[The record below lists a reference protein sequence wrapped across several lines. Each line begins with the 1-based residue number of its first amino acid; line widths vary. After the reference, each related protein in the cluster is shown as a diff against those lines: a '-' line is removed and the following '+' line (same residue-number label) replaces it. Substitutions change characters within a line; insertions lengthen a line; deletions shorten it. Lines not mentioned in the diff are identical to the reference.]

1 MVCHQS
7 RGCIVFVVKCTYFNA
22 GTTMFFI
29 EPSPQPT
36 NSAFRR
42 TSTLP
47 SRLAR
52 DCQGVRSTVGILLP
66 VGCYGDGDSCKNVT

>member
-1 MVCHQS
+1 
-7 RGCIVFVVKCTYFNA
+7 
-22 GTTMFFI
+22 MFFI